1 MAMHLFEGL
10 VPTGPGFG
18 SRPDKQLS
26 LLNNEV
32 NRSVQLTLLDD
43 EFGNPDPFGGSDSY
57 EVRFHFFTLALMVSE
72 SVITLCLYEL
82 STQEYLTLSISVTQ
96 VTTGSLR

>member
-1 MAMHLFEGL
+1 MVISVAMHLFEGL

-18 SRPDKQLS
+18 SRPDEQLS

-43 EFGNPDPFGGSDSY
+43 GFGNPDPLGVSDSY
-57 EVRFHFFTLALMVSE
+57 DVRFHFSTLALMVSVE
-72 SVITLCLYEL
+72 CNYIVPI
-82 STQEYLTLSISVTQ
+82 
-96 VTTGSLR
+96 

>member
-1 MAMHLFEGL
+1 MHLFEGL

-18 SRPDKQLS
+18 RRPDEQLS

-43 EFGNPDPFGGSDSY
+43 GFGYPDPLGISDSY
-57 EVRFHFFTLALMVSE
+57 DVRFHLFTLALMVSIE
-72 SVITLCLYEL
+72 
-82 STQEYLTLSISVTQ
+82 
-96 VTTGSLR
+96 

>member
-1 MAMHLFEGL
+1 MHLFEGL
-10 VPTGPGFG
+10 VPTGPGFC

-43 EFGNPDPFGGSDSY
+43 EFWNPDPFGGSDSY
-57 EVRFHFFTLALMVSE
+57 DDVRFHFFTLALMVSE

-82 STQEYLTLSISVTQ
+82 STQEYLALSTSVMQ